1 VVVVLDKRLLSKG
14 YGSSFL
20 DSLPDCTVHRG
31 ALSELPAKAAAWI
44 DGSQAD

>member
-1 VVVVLDKRLLSKG
+1 VLDKRLLSKG

-20 DSLPDCTVHRG
+20 DSLPDCTVCHG
-31 ALSELPAKAAAWI
+31 PLNELPARAVSWI